1 MNSSD
6 GMLHLYAC
14 YLYVGSFTCISVVTC
29 VHSFT
34 VVDFTS
40 SFYVLL
46 SCLRVCLSVCLS
58 HFTSVSVYH
67 NEMYNELMTSEL
79 FIGRWLHSQYCIS
92 ALYVRIMTAMCCDIL
107 AVYLQDRWQPCSGVV
122 LGTLSA
128 RLWHAPC

>member
-1 MNSSD
+1 
-6 GMLHLYAC
+6 MLHLYAC

-46 SCLRVCLSVCLS
+46 SCLRVCLSVTFHISL
-58 HFTSVSVYH
+58 SVYH

-92 ALYVRIMTAMCCDIL
+92 ALYVRIMTAICCDIL
-107 AVYLQDRWQPCSGVV
+107 AVYLQDCWQPRSSVV
-122 LGTLSA
+122 PGTLSA
-128 RLWHAPC
+128 RFWHALC